1 MKGGFDEEELAVGV
15 PDSNGEVREGFG
27 NMEEEEDG
35 EPLVFEVVADA
46 ELAVE
51 VREVLGA
58 ET

>member
-15 PDSNGEVREGFG
+15 PDSDGEVREGSG

-35 EPLVFEVVADA
+35 EPLVFEIVADA